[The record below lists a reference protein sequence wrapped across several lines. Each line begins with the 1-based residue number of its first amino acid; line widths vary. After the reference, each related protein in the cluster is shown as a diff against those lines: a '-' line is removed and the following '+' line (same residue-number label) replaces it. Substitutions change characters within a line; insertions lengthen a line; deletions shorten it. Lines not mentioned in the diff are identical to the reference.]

1 MREIERCAPNR
12 RWVGIYLPT
21 CQAYPLWGHRRYWR
35 IYEVAQELGLPVLL
49 HSVSGSSWVFPF
61 NTEQMSSIAVHTA
74 SHVFAMMSN
83 LMSFMENGVP
93 VRFPKLEICFTEA
106 GLTWVPFLR
115 MRLDKEYGENRRQ
128 WPYYQDRPS
137 EYIKRMWFATQPVE
151 EPVNPRDLVDL
162 IRIYDGEDT
171 TVFASDWPHHDFDH
185 PRAVFDLPIPPEARR
200 KLMGENA
207 LRLFPRI
214 AVPAKYRADRPQLA
228 DRQP

>member
-1 MREIERCAPNR
+1 
-12 RWVGIYLPT
+12 
-21 CQAYPLWGHRRYWR
+21 
-35 IYEVAQELGLPVLL
+35 
-49 HSVSGSSWVFPF
+49 
-61 NTEQMSSIAVHTA
+61 
-74 SHVFAMMSN
+74 
-83 LMSFMENGVP
+83 
-93 VRFPKLEICFTEA
+93 
-106 GLTWVPFLR
+106 VPFLR

-185 PRAVFDLPIPPEARR
+185 PRAVFDLPVSPEYKR

-214 AVPAKYRADRPQLA
+214 RVPAKYAGELSAGRSESR
-228 DRQP
+228 